1 MLLSSDLEKIV
12 YFIELTVPWEDRVEE
27 ANELKKA
34 KYAEMAGVAV
44 QRGSSTQ
51 LRPIEIG
58 AQGFVARSATTLL
71 SELGI
76 CGRSLRQA
84 VSIITSK

>member
-1 MLLSSDLEKIV
+1 MKADLNQQMVVPPHIIIDLERTV
-12 YFIELTVPWEDRVEE
+12 YFIELTVPREDRVEE

-34 KYAEMAGVAV
+34 KYAEMAGEAV
-44 QRGSSTQ
+44 QRGWSTR

-58 AQGFVARSATTLL
+58 AWGFVARSATSLL

-76 CGRSLRQA
+76 CR
-84 VSIITSK
+84 